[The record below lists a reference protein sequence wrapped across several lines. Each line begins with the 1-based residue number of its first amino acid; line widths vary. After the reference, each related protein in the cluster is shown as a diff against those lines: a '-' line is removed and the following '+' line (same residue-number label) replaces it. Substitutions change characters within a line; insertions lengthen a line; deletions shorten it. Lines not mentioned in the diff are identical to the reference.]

1 MTGKGKQM
9 KITKRQL
16 RRIIRESIYGKS
28 QTAGPPISGR
38 HAIALGGDYGK
49 PPSNPDPK
57 LALAAAKEMGYDPSE
72 HPALDSNNI
81 AINDALAAYPG
92 EFTYDDII
100 AAVRASG
107 GIVNEAYGAIGSGDP
122 AQEILDWAEEGNRVT
137 IAGKNI
143 WVGLGSR
150 SGLHS
155 YADEVIGDK
164 WSKSGDRFTKKV
176 MNLPAG
182 TEVELKRFQ
191 SSSRGRGNWVTAGT
205 VTTTGPLKGSGGEA
219 PSAKRMRQ
227 IGRELSDMYDR
238 DVKIKSVSKYV
249 GDDEPFLGKNW
260 EVVVGKERMIF
271 PNDSGNPAEYAQQ
284 EAGFWEI
291 YSTY

>member
-1 MTGKGKQM
+1 M
-9 KITKRQL
+9 KITSHQL
-16 RRIIRESIYGKS
+16 RRIIREAY
-28 QTAGPPISGR
+28 
-38 HAIALGGDYGK
+38 
-49 PPSNPDPK
+49 SN
-57 LALAAAKEMGYDPSE
+57 
-72 HPALDSNNI
+72 
-81 AINDALAAYPG
+81 
-92 EFTYDDII
+92 
-100 AAVRASG
+100 
-107 GIVNEAYGAIGSGDP
+107 AIGSGDP

-143 WVGLGSR
+143 WAGLGSR

-205 VTTTGPLKGSGGEA
+205 VTTTGPLKGSGPSGEA

-227 IGRELSDMYDR
+227 ISSDLRAMYDR

-271 PNDSGNPAEYAQQ
+271 PNASGSPAEYAQQ

-291 YSTY
+291 YNVY